1 MCSQAAHAQ
10 THRPARPSRSPLR
23 LPWLRMHDFAALLAL
38 LLAASLSA
46 CAAKQSVA
54 PAPAMSVA
62 PEPGMSGGEQRALE
76 AAVEFTPTAIHGA
89 FHNNTESDLE
99 IRTSVRIVG
108 DDWKDAVPPIAGPIV
123 PVRAGASSSP
133 WSIALPPLRDGYHE
147 IMLQTVPT
155 HGGPVEA
162 DVNGYFRVERGVTTV
177 IDFGEWYNATG
188 GSPIAPSP

>member
-1 MCSQAAHAQ
+1 
-10 THRPARPSRSPLR
+10 
-23 LPWLRMHDFAALLAL
+23 MHDFAALLAL

-54 PAPAMSVA
+54 PAPTMSVA

-147 IMLQTVPT
+147 IMLQTVQRDRRQPDRSIFMSEERSVPA
-155 HGGPVEA
+155 GRWCRRDA
-162 DVNGYFRVERGVTTV
+162 RRVAASLRCC
-177 IDFGEWYNATG
+177 
-188 GSPIAPSP
+188 